1 MDLIMVLLNIM
12 IFDDREMF
20 RERNIDDKTMLHLF
34 SGGIR
39 TLTLIFTLLL
49 KLTLDQRYLKLL
61 ATSKFHESTV
71 RFW

>member
-34 SGGIR
+34 PGEIR
-39 TLTLIFTLLL
+39 TLILIFTLLL
-49 KLTLDQRYLKLL
+49 KLTQDQRNQRNRPLGSGKHFG
-61 ATSKFHESTV
+61 AV
-71 RFW
+71 